1 MSESVKIFQETK
13 DKLDAIGCGFCLAKW
28 SQVTIHLGAG
38 LTHSCHH
45 PEQHKIPLNEIKRN
59 PSALHNTSF
68 KKKKRKEMMGGKR
81 PSECN
86 YCWNIEDSS
95 NSFSDRVFKSTEPWS
110 YDEFDKIVESSW
122 RDNYNPRYVEVSF
135 SNTCNF
141 KCAYCGPQYSSRWVE
156 EIEKFGPY
164 DTTKK
169 FNDIEELKKKNE
181 MPYKQSEHN
190 PYVDAFWEWW
200 PELFKDLH
208 TFRITGG
215 EPLLSKDTFKVLEY
229 IQEHSDINPNICLA
243 INSNLG
249 SPDNI
254 IDRFIE
260 IAKDLCD
267 NNKVREL
274 IIFTS
279 VEADGTQAE
288 YTRNGLSY
296 ERFWSN
302 IDKILTILPK
312 VTINIMATFNALSVF
327 TYNKLIDRVF
337 EAKKKF
343 ANKERYWIS
352 AIQLDTSYL
361 RHPTHLSVK
370 ILERHHKE
378 LILESA
384 KKTLYYGMTEFV
396 KGSYGFSNTEIQK
409 IKRLY
414 DYAIHEDD
422 FDVENN
428 RVDFVKFV
436 DELDKRRETNFE
448 ETFPELNDLVKKYR
462 K

>member
-384 KKTLYYGMTEFV
+384 KKALYYGMTEFV